1 MVYIFE
7 KKKMKNLLI
16 LILSC
21 KKCDFKFIIK
31 MLTIKKIEKVLEFN
45 ILQLNNINYVS
56 ILPSNEA
63 REKKMSY

>member
-1 MVYIFE
+1 
-7 KKKMKNLLI
+7 MKNLLI